1 MLRILIIVVV
11 LGAFAIVLSRLI
23 ARGSSAP
30 SAGAPAPD
38 FTLPS
43 QDGVLLRLA
52 DYRGKWVVLYFYP
65 KDQTPG

>member
-1 MLRILIIVVV
+1 MLP
-11 LGAFAIVLSRLI
+11 IVLLILLVAVAMLLVPRLLSRPPKP
-23 ARGSSAP
+23 AEGSA
-30 SAGAPAPD
+30 APD

-43 QDGVLLRLA
+43 QDGPVSPA